1 MKKMPTQIAI
11 IGPTASGKSAL
22 AVSVAK
28 KWNAVILS
36 LDSLSIYKEIDIVS
50 AKPTLQEQ
58 DSVAHFGID
67 EIYPNEQFDITIF
80 ASLYKRVYDL
90 AQTASKNLV
99 IVGGT
104 GFYLKGLLDGI
115 SELPVLTDAA
125 KEEVA
130 KRMRDIKGAYA
141 FMYEIDPLYMQK
153 IAPNDKYRIE
163 KALEI
168 YYASGIIPS
177 SYFACNPPVATIK
190 NRITLY
196 EIDTKKELL
205 RERIAK
211 RTISMLRN
219 GLIDEV
225 VDLEKKYSRSPH
237 CMRAVGIFETLEFL
251 DGLYSKKR
259 LEEKICTNTARLAK
273 RQITFNRS
281 QFSVDAALEIE
292 DLEKKIFEDLEL

>member
-1 MKKMPTQIAI
+1 MKKMPAQIAI

-50 AKPTLQEQ
+50 AKPTPDER
-58 DSVAHFGID
+58 DAIEHFGVD
-67 EIYPNEQFDITIF
+67 EIYPNEQFDVTIF

-90 AQTASKNLV
+90 AQDASKNLV

-104 GFYLKGLLDGI
+104 GFYLKALMDGI
-115 SELPVLTDAA
+115 SALPALTEAA
-125 KEEVA
+125 QEEVA
-130 KRMRDIKGAYA
+130 KAMRDMKSAYA
-141 FMYEIDPLYMQK
+141 MMYEKDPLYMQK
-153 IAPNDKYRIE
+153 IAPNDRYRIE

-168 YYASGIIPS
+168 YYASGKTPT

-190 NRITLY
+190 NRVTLY
-196 EIDTKKELL
+196 EIETKKEIL
-205 RERIAK
+205 RERITK
-211 RTISMLRN
+211 RTASMLRN

-225 VDLEKKYSRSPH
+225 ADLEMRYSRTPH
-237 CMRAVGIFETLEFL
+237 CMRAVGIQETLDFL
-251 DGLYSKKR
+251 DGIYTKRR

-273 RQITFNRS
+273 RQTTFNRS
-281 QFSVDAALEIE
+281 QFSGQATLEIE
-292 DLEKKIFEDLEL
+292 DLEKKIYKDLGV